1 VASTDSLPR
10 GTGLRVHG
18 FQLRLLRWWSRHL
31 LTLNLTLCA
40 ASWLLYGGL
49 ELRGYGE
56 EYLARTRDLWLTQ
69 GWPSVPGLENV
80 LLPATAA
87 AFARGWQALG
97 LEFTQTTFIIVAAV
111 PYVLFIYGLT
121 LYLKRPGGGRL
132 LALAAAITLYT
143 SGMIPYMTSW
153 GGSVDGLTYLAMLP
167 VFIWPGSLAV
177 FTGSAVLHGLNHYA
191 GLIALV
197 LLAFVWHTL
206 RALDH
211 HDAGAAVRYWL
222 RSFASRAMVGGG
234 VLIAFIWFWEAR
246 YPDAATVRQ
255 LIIAEKWAQ
264 PGALLLEVAG
274 PFPWTL
280 LSTLKLAV
288 IPVVAV
294 MVAPQ
299 RWRALR
305 AAVLAVPFI
314 AAAAFTLVFV
324 DVTRTATMLIIPAWL
339 TMIGALR
346 GDIGLPPVSRRRG
359 RRLVVAAALGN
370 LLIPNY
376 YVNDGSVHVP
386 ASNAIHAL
394 IAMVFGG

>member
-1 VASTDSLPR
+1 MTTDSSPR
-10 GTGLRVHG
+10 GPGLRVHG
-18 FQLRLLRWWSRHL
+18 CQLRLLRFWSRHL
-31 LTLNLTLCA
+31 LLLNVVLCA

-69 GWPSVPGLENV
+69 GWPSVPGLEKLV

-87 AFARGWQALG
+87 AFSRGWQALG
-97 LEFTQTTFIIVAAV
+97 LEFTQTTFIIVAAA

-121 LYLKRPGGGRL
+121 VYLKGPGGGRL
-132 LALAAAITLYT
+132 LALAAAVTLYT

-177 FTGSAVLHGLNHYA
+177 FAGSAVLQGLNHYA
-191 GLIALV
+191 GLIALI

-206 RALDH
+206 RALEH

-222 RSFASRAMVGGG
+222 RSFAPRAIVGAA
-234 VLIAFIWFWEAR
+234 VLLAFIWLWEAR
-246 YPDAATVRQ
+246 YPDAAMVRQ
-255 LIIAEKWAQ
+255 QIVAEKWRE
-264 PGALLLEVAG
+264 PGALLREVAG

-294 MVAPQ
+294 MLAPH
-299 RWRALR
+299 RRRVLR

-314 AAAAFTLVFV
+314 AAATLTFVFV
-324 DVTRTATMLIIPAWL
+324 DVTRMATMMVIPAWL
-339 TMIGALR
+339 AIIGAIR
-346 GDIGLPPVSRRRG
+346 GDIGLPPVSRRRA
-359 RRLVVAAALGN
+359 RRLVVAAALAN

-376 YVNDGSVHVP
+376 YVNNGSIHVP
-386 ASNAIHAL
+386 ASNAIQAL
-394 IAMVFGG
+394 MSMAFGN